1 MPRRPQTFTRPLDF
15 GGEVALDAALA
26 ASFPASD
33 PVAAL
38 TPAAE
43 RSSSIPGRPSRVV
56 EAPPIR
62 LSQKKDARP

>member
-1 MPRRPQTFTRPLDF
+1 MPCRPQTFTRPRDSD
-15 GGEVALDAALA
+15 GEDALDAALA

-43 RSSSIPGRPSRVV
+43 RSPSIPGRPSRAV
-56 EAPPIR
+56 EAPPVR
-62 LSQKKDARP
+62 RSQKKDSRP